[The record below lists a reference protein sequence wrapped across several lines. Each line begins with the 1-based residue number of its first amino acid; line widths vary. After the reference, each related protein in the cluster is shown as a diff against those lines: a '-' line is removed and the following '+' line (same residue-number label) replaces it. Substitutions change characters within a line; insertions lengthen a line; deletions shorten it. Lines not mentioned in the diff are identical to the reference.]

1 MADNQSL
8 NPDQASGEPGG
19 LPPGVLGIR
28 PAAVLSESTATPQ
41 VIEDAHATAANAH
54 PLWDLVSEYLAH
66 SAAAEA
72 AIQAPATGGDSHGPE
87 LSTAGLSLEQLIAM
101 QIHADNPLESQHS
114 PLQSEAIS
122 SMFGESLDID
132 AGNGFD
138 DSNSID
144 SNQEFQIEDVLSD
157 PFPDLPQGGE
167 WPNGTPHD
175 ITHPMHAF
183 T

>member
-19 LPPGVLGIR
+19 LPPDVLGIR
-28 PAAVLSESTATPQ
+28 SAELSKSTATPQ

-54 PLWDLVSEYLAH
+54 PLGDLVFEYLAH

-72 AIQAPATGGDSHGPE
+72 TIQATATGGVSHGPE

-101 QIHADNPLESQHS
+101 QIHTDNPLESQHS

-122 SMFGESLDID
+122 SMFGETLDIE
-132 AGNGFD
+132 AGNSFD

-144 SNQEFQIEDVLSD
+144 SNQEFQVEDVLSN
-157 PFPDLPQGGE
+157 PFPDLPQGGA

-183 T
+183 A

>member
-28 PAAVLSESTATPQ
+28 SAVLSESTATPQ

-54 PLWDLVSEYLAH
+54 PLGDLVSEYLAH

-72 AIQAPATGGDSHGPE
+72 AIQATATGGDSHGPE
-87 LSTAGLSLEQLIAM
+87 LSSPALSLEQLIAM

-122 SMFGESLDID
+122 SMFGEALDID
-132 AGNGFD
+132 ADNSFD
-138 DSNSID
+138 DGNSID
-144 SNQEFQIEDVLSD
+144 SNQEFQVEDILSD
-157 PFPDLPQGGE
+157 PFPDLPQGDAG
-167 WPNGTPHD
+167 PNGTPHE

-183 T
+183 A